1 MKEKLKDYLNSI
13 YQNSQT
19 GKQSISDLLN
29 DVQSGEL
36 KQELENQLKGYDLIG
51 KECEKFA
58 IDNDI
63 EIKDNNW
70 LEKAKMWTSVKM
82 SILTDKSTRHMAE
95 MLLVGTVMGLN
106 VCYKDRWDYRNT
118 DEKLDEILSKLEVL
132 EEENYK
138 NLKHFLKGDL
148 NLLDKQHKE
157 DCGCGKEDCACH
169 DEKHCGCGEEIC
181 GCNEDNGCD
190 CKDCDCGDDCNC
202 NE

>member
-1 MKEKLKDYLNSI
+1 MKEQIKDYLNSI

-19 GKQSISDLLN
+19 GKQSINDLIES
-29 DVQSGEL
+29 VECEEL
-36 KQELENQLKGYDLIG
+36 KKELQNQMKGYDLIG

-82 SILTDKSTRHMAE
+82 SIMTDKSTRHLAE
-95 MLLVGTVMGLN
+95 LLLVGTVMGLN
-106 VCYKDRWDYRNT
+106 VCYKDRWDYKNLDKT
-118 DEKLDEILSKLEVL
+118 LDEILSKLEVL

-148 NLLDKQHKE
+148 SSLDKENKE
-157 DCGCGKEDCACH
+157 K
-169 DEKHCGCGEEIC
+169 
-181 GCNEDNGCD
+181 CNCKNSCCDDGCD
-190 CKDCDCGDDCNC
+190 CGEDCECEDECDCNHDDGKSYGCKK
-202 NE
+202 